1 MIKTNWLEVQSLY
14 VYAEGAR
21 AWTCFPVYAGL
32 LSGMAF
38 ALAPSTIPVSQSN
51 AGGVRLAGAKCV
63 TLGSY
68 QSQCGFQTN
77 ARRRLGAQ
85 HDHLTRRSRHFV
97 PS

>member
-38 ALAPSTIPVSQSN
+38 ALAPSTIPFHNQMPVVCASPVQN
-51 AGGVRLAGAKCV
+51 A
-63 TLGSY
+63 
-68 QSQCGFQTN
+68 
-77 ARRRLGAQ
+77 
-85 HDHLTRRSRHFV
+85 
-97 PS
+97 